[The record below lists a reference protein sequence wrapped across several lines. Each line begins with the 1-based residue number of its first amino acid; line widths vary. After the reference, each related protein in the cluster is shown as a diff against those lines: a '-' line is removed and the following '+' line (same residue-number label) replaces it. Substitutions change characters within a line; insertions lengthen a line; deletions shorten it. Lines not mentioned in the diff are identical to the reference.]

1 MRRGEA
7 STRIDGRYFALREV
21 IMSPYPLV
29 EFGTLVT
36 MEPDYGLS
44 SRAVTRTSETEP
56 RYIRI
61 TDFGEDGIAPG
72 HEFVTAESWE
82 AGYKLGHD
90 DILFARSGSVGKT
103 YLHEDTSE
111 PAVFAGYC
119 IRFKFDASKV
129 MPRFVYWWTKTAAY
143 SRWVEAIQRP
153 SVQSNINKEEFKG
166 CLIPLPPI
174 LEQERLVT
182 RMESAR
188 AERKAKLAE
197 ADALLAGIDGFLLDA
212 LGMAAPVDD
221 GRRVFAVRR
230 GDVGELSINPPAY
243 VPELRHYLN
252 GLRSNPA
259 VTKTLSAYVEV
270 NPRLDTSKLD
280 ADSVVGFIPMQ
291 AVADGAT
298 GEYTVTPR
306 LLGEVSKGYTP
317 FINGDILWAKITPCM
332 QNGKSCLVDGLPN
345 DIGFGSTEFHVLRVR
360 AAGISGE
367 FVREFVSQATLRR
380 VSTYAFT
387 GSAGQQRVP
396 AAFLENLPFPEL
408 PVERQN
414 EIVATIE
421 ARRLEAR
428 RLRGEAEAGWEGA
441 KGWFEKELL
450 GADYATQEESKGA
463 PTGQTHAG
471 TD

>member
-21 IMSPYPLV
+21 ITSPYPLV

-82 AGYKLGHD
+82 AGYELGRD

-153 SVQSNINKEEFKG
+153 SVQSNINKDEFKG
-166 CLIPLPPI
+166 CLIPLPSV

-182 RMESAR
+182 RMDTAR

-212 LGMAAPVDD
+212 LGVAAPIDD

-230 GDVGELSINPPAY
+230 GDMTARVDVRHYALRGELSSSFPIAQLGTLVWTEPDYGSSARAARRTSADEPRYIRITDFGDDGIEPGHEFVTANPIESGYNLEMDDVLFARSGSVGKTYIHEDISEPAIFAGY
-243 VPELRHYLN
+243 CIRFRFDKSTVSPKFVYWW
-252 GLRSNPA
+252 
-259 VTKTLSAYVEV
+259 TKTSAYSRWVEAIQR
-270 NPRLDTSKLD
+270 P
-280 ADSVVGFIPMQ
+280 SVQ
-291 AVADGAT
+291 AN
-298 GEYTVTPR
+298 
-306 LLGEVSKGYTP
+306 
-317 FINGDILWAKITPCM
+317 INKEEF
-332 QNGKSCLVDGLPN
+332 KSCPIPLP
-345 DIGFGSTEFHVLRVR
+345 SLEEQERLTAEVESVHRYARQLR
-360 AAGISGE
+360 A
-367 FVREFVSQATLRR
+367 
-380 VSTYAFT
+380 
-387 GSAGQQRVP
+387 
-396 AAFLENLPFPEL
+396 
-408 PVERQN
+408 
-414 EIVATIE
+414 
-421 ARRLEAR
+421 
-428 RLRGEAEAGWEGA
+428 EAEAGWEGA
-441 KGWFEKELL
+441 KGWFEVQLL
-450 GADYATQEESKGA
+450 GTPKDR
-463 PTGQTHAG
+463 
-471 TD
+471 

>member
-21 IMSPYPLV
+21 IASPFPLA

-36 MEPDYGLS
+36 TEPYYGLS

-61 TDFGEDGIAPG
+61 TDFGEDGIDPG

-82 AGYKLGHD
+82 AGYKLGRD

-119 IRFKFDASKV
+119 IRFRFDASKV

-153 SVQSNINKEEFKG
+153 SVQSNINKDEFKG

-197 ADALLAGIDGFLLDA
+197 ADGLLAGIDGFLLDA

-221 GRRVFAVRR
+221 GRRVFAVSLGQPRSQGRLNSEYYHPERILALR
-230 GDVGELSINPPAY
+230 GLGNTADNLTVAPLVEVVAFERVQIKTPGDNYLSLAHVQSHTGELTDATGTASGNCFTYQVDNVLFAR
-243 VPELRHYLN
+243 LRPYLN
-252 GLRSNPA
+252 KVHRA
-259 VTKTLSAYVEV
+259 E
-270 NPRLDTSKLD
+270 
-280 ADSVVGFIPMQ
+280 M
-291 AVADGAT
+291 
-298 GEYTVTPR
+298 
-306 LLGEVSKGYTP
+306 
-317 FINGDILWAKITPCM
+317 NGC
-332 QNGKSCLVDGLPN
+332 C
-345 DIGFGSTEFHVLRVR
+345 STEFHVLRVKDR
-360 AAGISGE
+360 ETLLPEYLAAVLRSRLVLAQTVHMMTGNTHPRLTNDDVANLTIPIPAPEVQGIIAAE
-367 FVREFVSQATLRR
+367 VRRR
-380 VSTYAFT
+380 K
-387 GSAGQQRVP
+387 
-396 AAFLENLPFPEL
+396 E
-408 PVERQN
+408 
-414 EIVATIE
+414 
-421 ARRLEAR
+421 EAR
-428 RLRGEAEAGWEGA
+428 RLRADAEARWKGA
-441 KGWFEKELL
+441 KRWFEEELL
-450 GADYATQEESKGA
+450 RADNAT
-463 PTGQTHAG
+463 
-471 TD
+471 

>member
-1 MRRGEA
+1 MQRGEA

-21 IMSPYPLV
+21 ITSPYSLV

-36 MEPDYGLS
+36 REPDYGLS

-61 TDFGEDGIAPG
+61 TDFGEDGIDPG
-72 HEFVTAESWE
+72 HEFLTAGSFES
-82 AGYKLGHD
+82 GYEVNGD
-90 DILFARSGSVGKT
+90 DLLFARSGSVGKT

-182 RMESAR
+182 RMDAAR

-230 GDVGELSINPPAY
+230 GDMTARVDVRHYALRGELSSSFPIAQLGTLVWTEPDYGSSARATRRTSADEPRYIRITDFGDDGIEPGHKFVTANPIESGYELEMDDVLFARSGSVGKTYIHEDISEPAIFAGY
-243 VPELRHYLN
+243 CIRFRFDKSTVSPKFVYWW
-252 GLRSNPA
+252 
-259 VTKTLSAYVEV
+259 TKTSAYSRWVEAIQ
-270 NPRLDTSKLD
+270 RS
-280 ADSVVGFIPMQ
+280 I
-291 AVADGAT
+291 GA
-298 GEYTVTPR
+298 G
-306 LLGEVSKGYTP
+306 
-317 FINGDILWAKITPCM
+317 
-332 QNGKSCLVDGLPN
+332 
-345 DIGFGSTEFHVLRVR
+345 
-360 AAGISGE
+360 
-367 FVREFVSQATLRR
+367 
-380 VSTYAFT
+380 
-387 GSAGQQRVP
+387 
-396 AAFLENLPFPEL
+396 
-408 PVERQN
+408 
-414 EIVATIE
+414 
-421 ARRLEAR
+421 
-428 RLRGEAEAGWEGA
+428 
-441 KGWFEKELL
+441 
-450 GADYATQEESKGA
+450 
-463 PTGQTHAG
+463 
-471 TD
+471 